1 MLLIFTLF
9 DNGNMEVIV
18 LRFMSYMRVADAAND
33 VILT

>member
-1 MLLIFTLF
+1 
-9 DNGNMEVIV
+9 MEVIV